1 MFTGKGETAH
11 SGRCVEI
18 RNLRSKAKRREER
31 FVYYLSPAADEN
43 IGGRVRTM
51 NKLKIAGIIISIVAA
66 SVFVFLYF
74 GRPHT
79 VINAILV
86 LLAGGVAVLGLMMV
100 SVVEEIN
107 LEDTNDEK

>member
-1 MFTGKGETAH
+1 
-11 SGRCVEI
+11 
-18 RNLRSKAKRREER
+18 
-31 FVYYLSPAADEN
+31 
-43 IGGRVRTM
+43 M
-51 NKLKIAGIIISIVAA
+51 NKMKIAGIIISIVAA
-66 SVFVFLYF
+66 VAFVLLYF

-107 LEDTNDEK
+107 LEDTKLFTDSSNSYSLLALRPVL

>member
-1 MFTGKGETAH
+1 MEVW
-11 SGRCVEI
+11 S
-18 RNLRSKAKRREER
+18 LYSKAKRWKER
-31 FVYYLSPAADEN
+31 LVHYLPPATNEN
-43 IGGRVRTM
+43 TGGSTM
-51 NKLKIAGIIISIVAA
+51 SKLKIAGIITSIVAA

-107 LEDTNDEK
+107 LEDTEDEK

>member
-1 MFTGKGETAH
+1 M
-11 SGRCVEI
+11 
-18 RNLRSKAKRREER
+18 RNNCTVYFFCFFVKRK
-31 FVYYLSPAADEN
+31 LSRRIYQKQRKDK
-43 IGGRVRTM
+43 TM
-51 NKLKIAGIIISIVAA
+51 NKMKIAGIIISIVAA
-66 SVFVFLYF
+66 VAFVLLYF

>member
-1 MFTGKGETAH
+1 M
-11 SGRCVEI
+11 
-18 RNLRSKAKRREER
+18 
-31 FVYYLSPAADEN
+31 
-43 IGGRVRTM
+43 RTM

-66 SVFVFLYF
+66 AVFVFLYF

-86 LLAGGVAVLGLMMV
+86 LLAGGVAVLGLMMI

-107 LEDTNDEK
+107 LEDTEDEK

>member
-1 MFTGKGETAH
+1 M
-11 SGRCVEI
+11 S
-18 RNLRSKAKRREER
+18 
-31 FVYYLSPAADEN
+31 
-43 IGGRVRTM
+43 
-51 NKLKIAGIIISIVAA
+51 KLKIAGIIIAVMAA

-107 LEDTNDEK
+107 LEDTEDEK

>member
-1 MFTGKGETAH
+1 M
-11 SGRCVEI
+11 EI
-18 RNLRSKAKRREER
+18 RDLCSEAKRREER
-31 FVYYLSPAADEN
+31 FIYYLPPAADEN
-43 IGGRVRTM
+43 IGGRVRAM

>member
-1 MFTGKGETAH
+1 M
-11 SGRCVEI
+11 EI
-18 RNLRSKAKRREER
+18 RNLRSKAKRWEER
-31 FVYYLSPAADEN
+31 FIHHLPSAADED
-43 IGGRVRTM
+43 IGGWVRTM

-66 SVFVFLYF
+66 VAFVLLYF

-86 LLAGGVAVLGLMMV
+86 MLAGGVAVLGLMMV

>member
-1 MFTGKGETAH
+1 M
-11 SGRCVEI
+11 S
-18 RNLRSKAKRREER
+18 
-31 FVYYLSPAADEN
+31 
-43 IGGRVRTM
+43 
-51 NKLKIAGIIISIVAA
+51 KLKIVGIITSIVVA

-79 VINAILV
+79 VINAVLV

>member
-1 MFTGKGETAH
+1 M
-11 SGRCVEI
+11 S
-18 RNLRSKAKRREER
+18 
-31 FVYYLSPAADEN
+31 
-43 IGGRVRTM
+43 
-51 NKLKIAGIIISIVAA
+51 KLKIVGIITSIVAA

-86 LLAGGVAVLGLMMV
+86 LLAGGVAVLGLLRV

-107 LEDTNDEK
+107 LEDTEDEK

>member
-1 MFTGKGETAH
+1 M
-11 SGRCVEI
+11 S
-18 RNLRSKAKRREER
+18 
-31 FVYYLSPAADEN
+31 
-43 IGGRVRTM
+43 
-51 NKLKIAGIIISIVAA
+51 KLKIVGIITSIVAA

-79 VINAILV
+79 VINAVLV
-86 LLAGGVAVLGLMMV
+86 LLAGGVAVLGLMMF